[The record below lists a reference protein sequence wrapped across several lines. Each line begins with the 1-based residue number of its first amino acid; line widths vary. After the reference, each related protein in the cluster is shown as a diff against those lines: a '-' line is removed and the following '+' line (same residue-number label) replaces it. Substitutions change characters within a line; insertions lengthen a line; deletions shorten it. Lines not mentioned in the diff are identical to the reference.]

1 MTSQTSQ
8 TNTRKTPRTQSFPKT
23 RKMHIQTT
31 KNRISGSQCR
41 PRNSTNG
48 RHKNQKGEKMD
59 RPAQCQRSL
68 QILRIY
74 WILPVLYPRLFQE
87 SSPTSIPNTQY
98 DTMALGTRTTNSI

>member
-23 RKMHIQTT
+23 RKMHIRTT

-41 PRNSTNG
+41 PRNSTDG
-48 RHKNQKGEKMD
+48 RHKNRKGEEMD
-59 RPAQCQRSL
+59 CPTQRQRSS

-74 WILPVLYPRLFQE
+74 GILSVLHPRLLQE
-87 SSPTSIPNTQY
+87 SSPAPISNTQHHP
-98 DTMALGTRTTNSI
+98 MALGTRTTNRI